1 MEGYDFGGAVL
12 LVIAISKISLAV
24 GFLVAENI
32 HPSPHHRRNCKF
44 EGVGERGIKAQT
56 III

>member
-24 GFLVAENI
+24 GFFSCRKYTLL
-32 HPSPHHRRNCKF
+32 PSP
-44 EGVGERGIKAQT
+44 QT
-56 III
+56 KL